1 MPSELEKRAAVYACL
16 RASQKPADI
25 IKFLGYPR
33 QTVYDIK
40 KRFDAEMAENEAGD
54 NEESC
59 HEEPSPARKAH
70 NRRNDALDKK
80 DEQFVNKLQKKIN
93 KNPGLPMRRLAE
105 EIGVDER
112 TVRRYTNI
120 HIRYKSY
127 KMRRGQFMSAKIK
140 ATRFEKAKK
149 MVNKLKNLGR
159 KNTNLIFFSDE
170 KNFIIDQKV
179 NRQNDRWLCDDPKK
193 VPVVMSSKFPA
204 SVMVLGVMS
213 NEGDIMP
220 PHFFETGLRV
230 NAETYIDVLRDVVKP
245 WMDGVAG
252 GHPYVF
258 QQDGAPAHNA
268 AITQTWLA
276 NNLPDFWGKDVW
288 PPSSPDCNPLDYYL
302 WGTIERSVNRS
313 PHNTVE
319 SLKRAIEDTFSN
331 LPRGEMTRACCRFRS
346 RIEAVVEAE
355 GDFID

>member
-33 QTVYDIK
+33 QTVYNIK

-59 HEEPSPARKAH
+59 NEEPSPARKAH

-80 DEQFVNKLQKKIN
+80 DEQFVNKLQKKVN

-105 EIGVDER
+105 EMGVDER

-159 KNTNLIFFSDE
+159 KNTKLIFFSDE
-170 KNFIIDQKV
+170 KISSLI
-179 NRQNDRWLCDDPKK
+179 KK
-193 VPVVMSSKFPA
+193 
-204 SVMVLGVMS
+204 
-213 NEGDIMP
+213 
-220 PHFFETGLRV
+220 
-230 NAETYIDVLRDVVKP
+230 
-245 WMDGVAG
+245 
-252 GHPYVF
+252 
-258 QQDGAPAHNA
+258 
-268 AITQTWLA
+268 
-276 NNLPDFWGKDVW
+276 
-288 PPSSPDCNPLDYYL
+288 
-302 WGTIERSVNRS
+302 
-313 PHNTVE
+313 
-319 SLKRAIEDTFSN
+319 
-331 LPRGEMTRACCRFRS
+331 
-346 RIEAVVEAE
+346 
-355 GDFID
+355 